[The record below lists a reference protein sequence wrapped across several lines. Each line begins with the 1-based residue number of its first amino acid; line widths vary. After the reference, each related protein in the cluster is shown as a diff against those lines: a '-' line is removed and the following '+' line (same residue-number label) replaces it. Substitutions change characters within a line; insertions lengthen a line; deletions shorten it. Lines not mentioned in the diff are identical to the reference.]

1 MAGITVEPRSGLPT
15 VTFKMRFR
23 TPLTVVDADL
33 NWLTLRKDNLI
44 IGAFSPTVQPILN
57 NSDALHAQSTVRP
70 RP

>member
-1 MAGITVEPRSGLPT
+1 M
-15 VTFKMRFR
+15 
-23 TPLTVVDADL
+23 TVVDADL